1 LADVAAVGDQR
12 AALAHALDRA
22 RDAAAIA
29 ASHSAGRQLGSNT
42 TVAPAARAPPGELGD
57 EHARALGERH
67 RHAREVDELDALE
80 RVRDVGQRKLGGR
93 RAAAAVRHAAAPTL
107 ATLQPTPRSD
117 GADRGR
123 RARARPRSR
132 AHAGSARPAARPRSA
147 RPNATGTPSRASVIA
162 KLDSAPAKRSRSSD
176 SSSSYVLERRFAV
189 SRFVLPAPPTVMEP
203 RCISFPST

>member
-12 AALAHALDRA
+12 AALAHAHDRA
-22 RDAAAIA
+22 RDAAAIAAAIA

-107 ATLQPTPRSD
+107 ATLQQTPRSD

-123 RARARPRSR
+123 RARARLGRERTPDQR
-132 AHAGSARPAARPRSA
+132 AQPLVPEARDPTRPAR
-147 RPNATGTPSRASVIA
+147 RA
-162 KLDSAPAKRSRSSD
+162 APA
-176 SSSSYVLERRFAV
+176 
-189 SRFVLPAPPTVMEP
+189 
-203 RCISFPST
+203 